1 MNRAIH
7 VFLLFFL
14 AFAMSAGG
22 VFGQKVNY
30 SEIIKPFKNDPVFK
44 TQKGAVKPGILQMP
58 YITWAADGVTIHA
71 NGGERPNA
79 GSKLGRAA
87 GAPVKLERVDEF
99 DKQLKAYISG
109 DSPFLRGTIG
119 MINLA
124 AEGLTAISPDLAP
137 IVFMQLSWS
146 TGADGF
152 VAKGVNKLSDLKG
165 KTIVVQRTGPHMDLV
180 NVLLQD
186 AGLTLADVTV
196 KYVADITENP
206 DNPVPGINDPAGAFR
221 ADSSVDGA
229 AAIYPDILTLT
240 AGGTVGTGAEDS
252 VKGAKPILTTRT
264 ASRVIADVYAV
275 RSDWFAANPDRVK
288 SIAKTLLEEQKFFRD
303 HLDNVGKKK
312 SADQAKLRE
321 FKQLSRPLAGVFL
334 FDEAAVEDFV
344 MWLGLDSELA
354 LFSGN
359 EEFFGNDKSPVG
371 FAAANKRIQSYYVAG
386 GLISSQT
393 LPAAAKFK
401 WFESEAVPVP
411 AVAVKPVFSS
421 AQAVR
426 AAAESSSAGTLFTYT
441 FGFPASMADLAWR
454 DYPDVFNTIH
464 EKVTR
469 YGGAVV
475 QLRGHADN
483 MFHNFVR
490 MKRSRGATTY
500 ERKVGGAFK
509 QFPLPQVEEVA
520 NAANKLSYSRAF
532 AVKRAYARYLREH
545 HDLSAQEMD
554 LSRFDVKGMGVSD
567 PKHSNPSSP
576 QQRTENMRG
585 ELIII
590 GVESEIPLDFG
601 MEDLR

>member
-1 MNRAIH
+1 MKR
-7 VFLLFFL
+7 VFPSFLFSLFVSFL
-14 AFAMSAGG
+14 VTGAAL
-22 VFGQKVNY
+22 GQKVNY
-30 SEIIKPFKNDPVFK
+30 LEIPKPFKNDPVFK
-44 TQKGAVKPGILQMP
+44 TPMGSVKSGILQMP
-58 YITWAADGVTIHA
+58 FITWAADGVTIHA
-71 NGGERPNA
+71 NGGEKPNA

-87 GAPVKLERVDEF
+87 GTPVKLERVDEF
-99 DKQLKAYISG
+99 DKQLRAYISG

-124 AEGLTAISPDLAP
+124 SEGLTAISPELTP
-137 IVFMQLSWS
+137 VVFLKLSWS

-152 VAKGVNKLSDLKG
+152 VAKGVEKLSDLKG
-165 KTIVVQRTGPHMDLV
+165 KTIVVQRTGPHMDLI
-180 NVLLQD
+180 NVLLED
-186 AGLTLADVTV
+186 AGLTPADVTV

-229 AAIYPDILTLT
+229 AAIFPDILTLT
-240 AGGTVGTGAEDS
+240 AGGNVGTGAEDS

-275 RSDWFAANPDRVK
+275 RSDWFKANRDRVK
-288 SIAKTLLEEQKFFRD
+288 SMAKTLLEEQMFFRD
-303 HLDNVGKKK
+303 HLDNIAKKK

-321 FKQLSRPLAGVFL
+321 FKQLSRPLAGIIL

-344 MWLGLDSELA
+344 FWLGLDSELA

-359 EEFFGNDKSPVG
+359 DEFFGNERSPVG
-371 FAAANKRIQSYYVAG
+371 FAAANKRIQAYYVSG
-386 GLISSQT
+386 GLISSPT
-393 LPAAAKFK
+393 YPTAASFK
-401 WFESEAVPVP
+401 WFESTSLAAPV
-411 AVAVKPVFSS
+411 VALKPVFSS

-426 AAAESSSAGTLFTYT
+426 SAAESADAGTLFTYT

-475 QLRGHADN
+475 QLRGHSDN
-483 MFHNFVR
+483 FFYNFVR
-490 MKRSRGATTY
+490 MKRSRGDTSY

-509 QFPLPQVEEVA
+509 KFPLPQVEELS

-532 AVKRAYARYLREH
+532 AVKRAYAQYLREH
-545 HDLSAQEMD
+545 FGLSAQEMD

-567 PKHSNPSSP
+567 PRHSNPSSP